1 MAGEIA
7 NQAKSEI
14 KNVQV
19 ASSTGKDFKFPVA
32 SGAATGYQTGSGVS
46 YQKVMGDSD
55 SLRNAVL
62 ATAAMRDPRYNDLAN
77 KLYQGN
83 FLSTRKYI
91 DTVPEYTARAM
102 DSATNLYSAYYMN
115 GGKEDFTTWLDN
127 YVAGAK
133 PRKEEGEGGAYTG
146 PRTTTSVTLTDE
158 VTAAA
163 LLDNFARENLGRSLE
178 EGEVEKYLSKF
189 RKAEMGAPQVTTTTP
204 QGRAASTSVTE
215 TATSKEELLRQIISK
230 NPDFAEFQMDTTVM
244 DMFSNYIKRG
254 QAVRTSGS

>member
-46 YQKVMGDSD
+46 YQKIMGDSD

-115 GGKEDFTTWLDN
+115 GGKEDFTAWLDN

-133 PRKEEGEGGAYTG
+133 PRKEEGAYTG

-230 NPDFAEFQMDTTVM
+230 NPDFAEYQMDTTVM